1 MHGEAKRN
9 VTTRLS
15 RVAGQVSGIQRMV
28 EEDRYCVDVLL
39 QIAAARAA
47 LDRVGKVVLGNHVET
62 CVAEAFASGK
72 PRERKEKME
81 ELMEV
86 LSRFGYVKGR

>member
-1 MHGEAKRN
+1 MHGEVKRN

-47 LDRVGKVVLGNHVET
+47 LDRVGKVVLGNHIET
-62 CVAEAFASGK
+62 CVADAFASGR

-86 LSRFGYVKGR
+86 FSRFGYVKGR